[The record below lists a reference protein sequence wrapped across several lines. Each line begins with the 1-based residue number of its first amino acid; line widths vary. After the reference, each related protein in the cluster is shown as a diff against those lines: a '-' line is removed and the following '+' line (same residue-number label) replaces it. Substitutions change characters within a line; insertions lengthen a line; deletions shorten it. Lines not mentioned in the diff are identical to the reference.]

1 MVTYTKLDASP
12 GISLHSLVKG
22 YLLTHQTQGSSPNT
36 VEYYRGILS
45 RFLWFADSNVW
56 PEDVRLIN
64 EWQIRE
70 FLGYVGTETNR
81 WQKHGNGAESSS
93 RRSSA
98 STVHHYYG
106 ALRAFFNWM
115 VMEGFVKETPLTK
128 VKVQKAKP
136 RVIQPYSLDAIKK
149 VLQLCDFDYEHGN
162 KFLGSR
168 NRAIVLMLLDSGL
181 RLSELTNIKMQD
193 IDTEKGWIKVLGK
206 GGKERIVRIGKTAQK
221 SIWRYLMYRS
231 ESDYQEVWLSE
242 EKRPLRSAGIQA
254 IIQSLKNRTGIK
266 ESGSVH
272 RFRHT
277 FALNFL
283 RADRNPFNL
292 QYLLGHNSLEMVK
305 RYTATMGMEDAL
317 KAHEKASPADIM
329 GLH

>member
-1 MVTYTKLDASP
+1 MVTSFKLEAAP
-12 GISLHSLVKG
+12 GTSLRSLVKG

-36 VEYYRGILS
+36 VEYYRGILA
-45 RFLWFADSNVW
+45 RFLWFAEKNNWSD
-56 PEDVRLIN
+56 DVRLIS

-81 WQKHGNGAESSS
+81 WEKQGNGAESSS
-93 RRSSA
+93 RKSS
-98 STVHHYYG
+98 SRTVHHYYG

-115 VMEGFVKETPLTK
+115 VREGFVTDTPLAK
-128 VKVQKAKP
+128 VKVQKTKP
-136 RVIQPYSLDAIKK
+136 RVIQPYSLEAIKRII
-149 VLQLCDFDYEHGN
+149 QLCDYDYEHGA

-168 NRAIVLMLLDSGL
+168 NRAIVLVLLDSGL
-181 RLSELTNIKMQD
+181 RLSELTNIKIQD

-206 GGKERIVRIGKTAQK
+206 GGKERVVRIGKAAQK
-221 SIWRYLMYRS
+221 ALWRYLMYRG
-231 ESDYQEVWLSE
+231 ESDHEEVWLSE
-242 EKRPLRSAGIQA
+242 EKRPMQSSGVQST
-254 IIQSLKNRTGIK
+254 IQSLKKRAGINEK
-266 ESGSVH
+266 GSVH

-317 KAHEKASPADIM
+317 KAHEKASPADMM
-329 GLH
+329 GLR

>member
-1 MVTYTKLDASP
+1 MVTSFKLESVP
-12 GISLHSLVKG
+12 GTSLRSLVKG

-36 VEYYRGILS
+36 VEYYRGILT
-45 RFLWFADSNVW
+45 RFLWFAEENDWSD
-56 PEDVRLIN
+56 DVRLIN

-81 WQKHGNGAESSS
+81 WDKQGNGAESSTRKSSS
-93 RRSSA
+93 R
-98 STVHHYYG
+98 TVHHYYG

-115 VMEGFVKETPLTK
+115 VGEGFVRDTPLAK
-128 VKVQKAKP
+128 VKVQKTKP
-136 RVIQPYSLDAIKK
+136 RVIQPYSLEAIKRII
-149 VLQLCDFDYEHGN
+149 QLCDYDYEHGA

-168 NRAIVLMLLDSGL
+168 NRAIVLVLLDSGL
-181 RLSELTNIKMQD
+181 RLSELTNIKTHD

-221 SIWRYLMYRS
+221 ALWRYLMYRG
-231 ESDYQEVWLSE
+231 ESDCEEVWLSE
-242 EKRPLRSAGIQA
+242 EKRPMQSSGVQSA
-254 IIQSLKNRTGIK
+254 IQSLKKRAGIN
-266 ESGSVH
+266 ENGSVH

-317 KAHEKASPADIM
+317 KAHEKASPADTM
-329 GLH
+329 GLR